1 VKNLFE
7 KLYTSIA
14 SGQDAVLV
22 SIVASSGSTP
32 RGEGAR
38 MMLNSKGEFL
48 GTIGGGAVEYK
59 SQQLAAE
66 VLKNKQSYSEGFT
79 LAPNE
84 VADLG
89 MICGGDVRVY
99 FQYFAGGDAANT
111 EFLKK
116 IVDLYEQN
124 VNSWLITELSDETA
138 WSMSAYVQGK
148 GFFGDDNATDVNVD
162 SLIKARHLFKADNGK
177 TYYSEPLTKAGR
189 VYIFG
194 GGHISQELV
203 PVLSHVDFS
212 CVVMD
217 DREQFT
223 DPHLFPQ
230 AENIILGDFYNIAKD
245 VKIRKT
251 DYIVIVTRGH
261 KNDYDVLLQSLRT
274 DACYIGMIGSR
285 TKVAAVFQKLMDE
298 EGFGQA
304 DIDRVNS
311 PIGLKIKAETP
322 AEIAIS
328 IAGEMIERRA
338 ALKSE

>member
-7 KLYTSIA
+7 KLYESIA

-38 MMLNSKGEFL
+38 MMLNGKGEFL

-66 VLKNKQSYSEGFT
+66 VLKNKKSFSEGFT
-79 LAPNE
+79 LAPSE

-89 MICGGDVRVY
+89 MICGGDVKVY
-99 FQYFAGGDAANT
+99 FQYFAGSDAANI
-111 EFLKK
+111 EFLKN
-116 IVDLYEQN
+116 IVNLYKQN

-138 WSMSAYVQGK
+138 WSMSAYVQGQ
-148 GFFGDDNATDVNVD
+148 GFFGDDNASDVDVD
-162 SLIKARHLFKADNGK
+162 ALIKATHLFRADNGK
-177 TYYSEPLTKAGR
+177 TYYAEPLTKAGK

-223 DPHLFPQ
+223 DPRLFPQ

-245 VKIRKT
+245 VKIGKT

-261 KNDYDVLLQSLRT
+261 KNDYDVLLQALRT

-285 TKVAAVFQKLMDE
+285 IKVAAAFQKVMDE
-298 EGFGQA
+298 EGFSQA

-338 ALKSE
+338 SLKSQ